1 MTDIIDAEAPALVQT
16 LDRPRREK
24 GALGQRARRILQ
36 CCSGLV
42 LLVLLVVVFSV
53 LLPDTFLSV
62 RTFRTLIADQAVTAI
77 VSLGLLI
84 AYKGGAF
91 DLSVGQGLGLAVVMV
106 AWLQS
111 VQRMSPLVAIALTLG
126 VGALVGVANGV
137 AVTVL
142 KVNSFIATLAM
153 ASILEAVIYGV
164 TGGNQI
170 VGGIPAGF
178 LSLGQSEVFGIP
190 IVVLYMVVIAVV
202 VWFAIEQT
210 PIGRRLHAVGSNP
223 EAARLSGLRTGRYV
237 FGSLVASSVLASVAG
252 VVFAAKIGSA
262 SLTAGPPY
270 LLPAFAAI
278 FLGSTQ
284 VRPGRANVAGTLIAI
299 ALLATGTK
307 GLQLLGVPIWM
318 SSLFNGAV
326 LLIAVSLAQV
336 KRRSARR

>member
-1 MTDIIDAEAPALVQT
+1 MTDIIDNEAPVLVQA
-16 LDRPRREK
+16 LEEPR
-24 GALGQRARRILQ
+24 QRRMDPVQRIRRTLQ
-36 CCSGLV
+36 CYSGLV
-42 LLVLLVVVFSV
+42 LLVILVVLFSL

-77 VSLGLLI
+77 VSLGLLA

-111 VQRMSPLVAIALTLG
+111 VQRMSPAVAIALTLG
-126 VGALVGVANGV
+126 IGALVGVANGI

-142 KVNSFIATLAM
+142 RVNSFIATLAM

-178 LSLGQSEVFGIP
+178 LSLGQLQAFGMP
-190 IVVLYMVVIAVV
+190 IVVLYMVVVAAV
-202 VWFAIEQT
+202 VWFTLEQT
-210 PIGRRLHAVGSNP
+210 PVGRRLQAVGSNP
-223 EAARLSGLRTGRYV
+223 EAARLSGVRTGRYV
-237 FGSLVASSVLASVAG
+237 FGSLVGSSLLASVAG

-284 VRPGRANVAGTLIAI
+284 VRPGRANVVGTLIAI

-326 LLIAVSLAQV
+326 LLVAVSLAQI
-336 KRRSARR
+336 KRRTTR

>member
-1 MTDIIDAEAPALVQT
+1 MTDIIDNEAPVLVQA
-16 LDRPRREK
+16 LEEPR
-24 GALGQRARRILQ
+24 QRRMDPVQRIRRTLQ
-36 CCSGLV
+36 CYSGLV
-42 LLVLLVVVFSV
+42 LLVILVVLFSL
-53 LLPDTFLSV
+53 LLPETFLSV

-77 VSLGLLI
+77 VSLGLLA

-111 VQRMSPLVAIALTLG
+111 VQRMSPAVAIALTLG
-126 VGALVGVANGV
+126 IGALVGVANGI

-142 KVNSFIATLAM
+142 RVNSFIATLAM

-178 LSLGQSEVFGIP
+178 LSLGQSQAFGIP
-190 IVVLYMVVIAVV
+190 IVVLYMVVVAAV
-202 VWFAIEQT
+202 VWFTLEQT
-210 PIGRRLHAVGSNP
+210 PVGRRLQAVGSNP
-223 EAARLSGLRTGRYV
+223 EAARLSGVRTGRYV
-237 FGSLVASSVLASVAG
+237 FGSLVGSSLLASVAG

-284 VRPGRANVAGTLIAI
+284 VRPGRANVVGTLIAI

-326 LLIAVSLAQV
+326 LLVAVSLAQI
-336 KRRSARR
+336 KRRTTR

>member
-1 MTDIIDAEAPALVQT
+1 MTDTIENNVRIVEPPDERLATRVQ
-16 LDRPRREK
+16 PV
-24 GALGQRARRILQ
+24 QWVRRILQ
-36 CCSGLV
+36 CYSGLV
-42 LLVLLVVVFSV
+42 LLVVLLVVFSI
-53 LLPDTFLSV
+53 LLPDTFLSG
-62 RTFRTLIADQAVTAI
+62 RTFRTLIADQTVTAI
-77 VSLGLLI
+77 VSLGLLA

-111 VQRMSPLVAIALTLG
+111 VQHMPPAVAIVLTLG

-137 AVTVL
+137 AVTIF

-153 ASILEAVIYGV
+153 ASILEAVVYGV

-170 VGGIPAGF
+170 VGGIPSGF
-178 LSLGQSEVFGIP
+178 LSLGQSQPLGIP
-190 IVVLYMVVIAVV
+190 VV
-202 VWFAIEQT
+202 VFYLVAIALAVWFVLEQT
-210 PIGRRLHAVGSNP
+210 PIGRRLQAVGSNP

-237 FGSLVASSVLASVAG
+237 FGSLVGSSLLASVAG
-252 VVFAAKIGSA
+252 IVFAAKIGSA

-284 VRPGRANVAGTLIAI
+284 VRPGRANVVGTLIAI

-336 KRRSARR
+336 KRTGRR